1 MLVDRYRIPIPFSQ
15 RAFYA
20 TAFIARMFFSESV
33 SSIKKKKK
41 GRERK
46 GKKFSPQPINKVSR
60 FLNAIRPFRSL
71 YFSKGNETFPPF
83 LPPVFRGI
91 TISGPRFGT
100 KDSSARSSLSTSLLF
115 HSIRGTTNRDLLRN
129 LRFQFNFLPTSSDPK
144 FTSLYP
150 PTLDNLTSPRN
161 IGTRRGRISM

>member
-1 MLVDRYRIPIPFSQ
+1 MRYYVKGSRSKGG
-15 RAFYA
+15 RCW
-20 TAFIARMFFSESV
+20 
-33 SSIKKKKK
+33 SIVPLPDTDSIQPTCVLCNCIYRENVFLRKCVKHQKKKKK

-100 KDSSARSSLSTSLLF
+100 KDSSARSSLSTSLLL
-115 HSIRGTTNRDLLRN
+115 HSIR
-129 LRFQFNFLPTSSDPK
+129 
-144 FTSLYP
+144 
-150 PTLDNLTSPRN
+150 
-161 IGTRRGRISM
+161 